1 MQALSQLSYTPNE
14 ALDSILRFEHAQVP
28 AGCVINCIQSK
39 HRESES

>member
-1 MQALSQLSYTPNE
+1 
-14 ALDSILRFEHAQVP
+14 LRFEPAQVP